1 MIINFTQKMFVK
13 NNDFRLGGMR
23 SIGTCVVTPSMLDI
37 NKGGSSS
44 PPANKELDLS
54 TVTALEP
61 LDKLL

>member
-1 MIINFTQKMFVK
+1 MNAHFEKELHFETIV
-13 NNDFRLGGMR
+13 L
-23 SIGTCVVTPSMLDI
+23 TCVVTPSMLDI

-54 TVTALEP
+54 TGATTLGPLP